1 MVHIPTVRL
10 NNGVDIPQLGFGV
23 FQVPPEQTRDVT
35 LQAFEVGYR
44 HIDTAQMYR
53 NERGVGEALA
63 ASGLP
68 RDEVFITS
76 KLNNSHHDRDAA
88 RRAFDSSVEALGID
102 QLDLFLIHW
111 PLPAVD
117 RYVEVWEV
125 MQELYREGRVRAI
138 GVSNFHQSHLQ
149 RLFDETEVVPAVN
162 QIEVSPYLVQD
173 PLRQF
178 CHQQG
183 IAVEAWS
190 PIARGKVVDDPVIG
204 AVAAQV
210 GRTPAQVTLRWHVQR
225 GDIVF
230 PKSLRPER
238 MRENF
243 AIFDFTLDDRQMA
256 ALTGLNADHRTGPN
270 PDEFNWVGR

>member
-1 MVHIPTVRL
+1 MVQVPAIRL

-23 FQVPPEQTRDVT
+23 FQVLPEDTREVT
-35 LQAFEVGYR
+35 LRAFEAGYR
-44 HIDTAQMYR
+44 HIDTAQMYG

-76 KLNNSHHDRDAA
+76 KLNNSFHDGQAARDAFE
-88 RRAFDSSVEALGID
+88 RTMTDLDIE

-117 RYVEVWEV
+117 RYVETW
-125 MQELYREGRVRAI
+125 QALQDLYAAGRIRAI
-138 GVSNFHQSHLQ
+138 GVSNFHQHHLQ
-149 RLFDETEVVPAVN
+149 RLFDDTQIVPAVN

-173 PLRQF
+173 ELRDF
-178 CHQQG
+178 CRQHG

-190 PIARGKVVDDPVIG
+190 PIARGKVIDDPVIG
-204 AVAAQV
+204 EVAAQV
-210 GRTPAQVTLRWHVQR
+210 GRTPAQVTLRWHIQR

-243 AIFDFTLDDRQMA
+243 AVFDFELDDQQMA
-256 ALTGLNADHRTGPN
+256 RLTGLDSGYRTGPD
-270 PDEFNWVGR
+270 PDEFNWLG